1 MTNQPEAESSLF
13 THAIS
18 ATEILIKKINADEL
32 TEDEIKQAVS
42 SLLNTKSRARGFFAT
57 YLTSDLFIADNPS
70 QGIIDGLNISIN
82 LSSKL
87 LVQNFAMSLA
97 MVVHH
102 TRSNNLNNAENSKR
116 VVRRTRDLIQKVNS
130 SQLQQELEKL
140 RNTINRGNGKYQ
152 AFLERWGYDAEQ
164 KKAIKAAVSNIIK

>member
-1 MTNQPEAESSLF
+1 MTNQPEANSSPF

-18 ATEILIKKINADEL
+18 ATKFLIKKINAGEL

-42 SLLNTKSRARGFFAT
+42 SSLNTKSGARGFFAT
-57 YLTSDLFIADNPS
+57 YLTSDLSLADNPS

-82 LSSKL
+82 ISSKL
-87 LVQNFAMSLA
+87 LVKNLAMSLA

-102 TRSNNLNNAENSKR
+102 TRSNNLSNAENSKR
-116 VVRRTRDLIQKVNS
+116 VFRRTSDLIQKVNPS
-130 SQLQQELEKL
+130 LIQQELEKL
-140 RNTINRGNGKYQ
+140 RNTIDRGDGEYQ

-164 KKAIKAAVSNIIK
+164 KKVIKAAVCNIMK